1 MRARL
6 LLIKSENRAMLCI
19 ADQDGI
25 VLRDGYPLKSS
36 RVHGS
41 RTVTVKVLPRGPI
54 WRRHVEQLRPRHA
67 STEDE
72 DPGELSVANSNAT
85 STRVKGPEASSPDE
99 YLFKRFPTEIYRLN
113 TFTI

>member
-1 MRARL
+1 
-6 LLIKSENRAMLCI
+6 MLCI

-54 WRRHVEQLRPRHA
+54 WRRHVEQLRPRHE

-72 DPGELSVANSNAT
+72 DPGEPSVANNPT
-85 STRVKGPEASSPDE
+85 SSTSSEASSPNE
-99 YLFKRFPTEIYRLN
+99 SAQSSTNVTGTTPSQHEVE
-113 TFTI
+113 